1 METTTAI
8 VIVILAAVLL
18 LTAAGI
24 WWASRRKQTSGLRST
39 FGPEY
44 ERTIEEVGDRREAER
59 ALKERQMRVERL
71 RIVPLNYEDVE
82 RFSGEWRVVQA
93 RFVDNPKS
101 ALKEADELVGKVMER
116 RGYPVGDFEQ
126 RAADV
131 SVDHAEVVTNYRTA
145 HEITM
150 RSEKGNATTEEMRQA
165 MHHYRALFDDLLQ
178 TAEVRR

>member
-1 METTTAI
+1 
-8 VIVILAAVLL
+8 
-18 LTAAGI
+18 
-24 WWASRRKQTSGLRST
+24 
-39 FGPEY
+39 
-44 ERTIEEVGDRREAER
+44 
-59 ALKERQMRVERL
+59 MRVERL